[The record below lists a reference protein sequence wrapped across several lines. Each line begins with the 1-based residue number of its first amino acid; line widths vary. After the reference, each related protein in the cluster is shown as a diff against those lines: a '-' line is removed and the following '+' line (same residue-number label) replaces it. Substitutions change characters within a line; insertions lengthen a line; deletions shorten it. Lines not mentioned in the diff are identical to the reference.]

1 MIFYPLLV
9 NIGINIILGIIL
21 SIIFVKKAILM
32 RRKRNRVLQFKEK
45 IISSLSKGDLDSV
58 ESEISQLK

>member
-58 ESEISQLK
+58 ESEILQLK

>member
-45 IISSLSKGDLDSV
+45 IISILSKGDLDSV
-58 ESEISQLK
+58 ESEILQLK